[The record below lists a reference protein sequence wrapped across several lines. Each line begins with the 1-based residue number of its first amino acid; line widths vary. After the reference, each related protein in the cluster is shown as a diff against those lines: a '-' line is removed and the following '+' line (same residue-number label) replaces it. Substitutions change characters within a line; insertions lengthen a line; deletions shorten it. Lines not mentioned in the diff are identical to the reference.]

1 MGLSKPVD
9 QNPLER
15 YGKKVSRNG
24 LLMIEIKKEAMMGEG
39 EVKYYTLE
47 TTRSWRLGRPKWV
60 TRSPRS
66 LCSAAR

>member
-15 YGKKVSRNG
+15 YGNKVSRNG
-24 LLMIEIKKEAMMGEG
+24 VLMIEIKKETMMGEG

-47 TTRSWRLGRPKWV
+47 TTRSWRLGRPK
-60 TRSPRS
+60 
-66 LCSAAR
+66 